1 MVLCQQLHTFGGI
14 ELYQG
19 KPIVYSLSD
28 FIYDTYDKQHSH
40 IVIPKATFESRLL
53 KSIELI
59 PILTDPA
66 KTPVRPEKPT
76 ETATT
81 PDIGKQFPS
90 VLTGEAAVE
99 TLQDYQRRCA
109 ELGTEVFIEGERGW
123 IR

>member
-1 MVLCQQLHTFGGI
+1 MVLCQQMHTFGGI

-19 KPIVYSLSD
+19 KPIVYSLTD

-40 IVIPKATFESRLL
+40 IVIPKATFGSGVL

-59 PILTDPA
+59 PILTDSP
-66 KTPVRPEKPT
+66 KTPVRPGKPT
-76 ETATT
+76 ETPATSENM
-81 PDIGKQFPS
+81 KQFPS
-90 VLTGEAAVE
+90 ILTGEPAIK

-109 ELGTEVFIEGERGW
+109 KLNTEVIIEGERGW